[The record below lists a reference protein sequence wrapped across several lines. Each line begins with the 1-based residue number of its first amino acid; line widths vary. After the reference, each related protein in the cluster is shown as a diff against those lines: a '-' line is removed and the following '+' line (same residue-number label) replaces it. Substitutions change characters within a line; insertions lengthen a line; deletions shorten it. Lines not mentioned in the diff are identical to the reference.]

1 MTDTIITI
9 PQVRDDSLVGVLRT
23 LYATLANTSVQRQ
36 YHFNLCQ
43 IPWVHPLLVLPLSAF
58 IQKSG
63 STYDLN
69 KLSDVGKY
77 LQMMSFPQGIDALS
91 PLQQYG
97 LGDQSYT
104 PISILRNTSTENQRE
119 KLQAQFEQM
128 ILQVLQPASGATSAI
143 YYPISELVTNIFD
156 HSNSDAGY
164 IFGQYYPKKNF
175 LDICILDTGR
185 GLAQTYLEE
194 KGLDFSD
201 EVAMQAA
208 LQGRSTKPSKERG
221 FGLRTSKD
229 IVCKALGGSFSL
241 ISGSFAYITEVQKE
255 HSFSLP
261 NFYWQGVIIAYR
273 IPRPT
278 QLIDITP
285 FLE

>member
-1 MTDTIITI
+1 
-9 PQVRDDSLVGVLRT
+9 
-23 LYATLANTSVQRQ
+23 
-36 YHFNLCQ
+36 
-43 IPWVHPLLVLPLSAF
+43 
-58 IQKSG
+58 
-63 STYDLN
+63 
-69 KLSDVGKY
+69 
-77 LQMMSFPQGIDALS
+77 
-91 PLQQYG
+91 
-97 LGDQSYT
+97 
-104 PISILRNTSTENQRE
+104 
-119 KLQAQFEQM
+119 M
-128 ILQVLQPASGATSAI
+128 ILQVLKPALGATSAV

-156 HSNSDAGY
+156 HSNSNAGY

-175 LDICILDTGR
+175 LDICIVDTGR
-185 GLAQTYLEE
+185 GLAKTYREE

-201 EVAMQAA
+201 ENAMQAA
-208 LQGRSTKPSKERG
+208 LQGHSTKPSKERG

-255 HSFSLP
+255 HSFNLP

-278 QLIDITP
+278 QTLDITP